1 MDYTVQEI
9 LQFVEENDVKFVR
22 LAFCDM
28 FGSLKNIAIMAGE
41 LPRAFADGISFDAS
55 AVEGFMNVEESDLF
69 LFPDP
74 STMAILPWRPQQG
87 RVLRFYCDIRHP
99 DGRTF
104 DGDGRALLRRAVA
117 DLEQAGY
124 RCQIGAEC
132 EFYLFET
139 DEHQNPTGTPHDR
152 AGYFD
157 TAPMDRGE
165 NIRREICLTM
175 EEMGLRPESSHHEQ
189 GPGQNEVDFAYTGAL
204 TAADNLVTFK
214 SLVRVLAAQNGLYAS
229 FMPKPLKKY
238 SGSGLHV
245 NMSLQKDGQNI
256 FVPAGQG
263 HSPQAESFIAG
274 ILDRIAEITL
284 FCNPLTNSYRRLGAF
299 EAPKY
304 ISWSHQNRSQLIRI
318 PAAQGEKAR
327 MELRSPDPSCNPY
340 VVFALLIWAGLE
352 GIVQQ
357 KPLGAPLD
365 LNTYSADKAAL
376 SGVQPLP
383 DSLGRALQLAQQ
395 SDFVREHLPAR
406 MIRQMVDA
414 KRRSWEGC
422 TSAEDR
428 DRYERDR
435 YFYYI

>member
-1 MDYTVQEI
+1 M
-9 LQFVEENDVKFVR
+9 
-22 LAFCDM
+22 
-28 FGSLKNIAIMAGE
+28 
-41 LPRAFADGISFDAS
+41 
-55 AVEGFMNVEESDLF
+55 
-69 LFPDP
+69 
-74 STMAILPWRPQQG
+74 
-87 RVLRFYCDIRHP
+87 
-99 DGRTF
+99 
-104 DGDGRALLRRAVA
+104 
-117 DLEQAGY
+117 
-124 RCQIGAEC
+124 
-132 EFYLFET
+132 
-139 DEHQNPTGTPHDR
+139 
-152 AGYFD
+152 
-157 TAPMDRGE
+157 
-165 NIRREICLTM
+165 
-175 EEMGLRPESSHHEQ
+175 
-189 GPGQNEVDFAYTGAL
+189 
-204 TAADNLVTFK
+204 
-214 SLVRVLAAQNGLYAS
+214 RVLAAQNGLYAS
-229 FMPKPLKKY
+229 FMPKPLKKH

>member
-383 DSLGRALQLAQQ
+383 
-395 SDFVREHLPAR
+395 
-406 MIRQMVDA
+406 
-414 KRRSWEGC
+414 
-422 TSAEDR
+422 
-428 DRYERDR
+428 
-435 YFYYI
+435 